1 MSVYLRTDNFVL
13 RNLKNGDEED
23 LLFLLND
30 SELKK
35 HIPGLSLGGMHQLIL
50 LSNLNRSLLLVI
62 EDFYLKKVIGMIY
75 AYIDINGDSSS
86 IHYVTHPN
94 YRGKGIMPEALKHLI
109 RYLYEQKLAC
119 NVNFSIKSNL
129 KSSLRVM
136 EKLNISLFEQLDNE
150 YIFKLSLKEELPF

>member
-1 MSVYLRTDNFVL
+1 
-13 RNLKNGDEED
+13 
-23 LLFLLND
+23 
-30 SELKK
+30 
-35 HIPGLSLGGMHQLIL
+35 
-50 LSNLNRSLLLVI
+50 
-62 EDFYLKKVIGMIY
+62 MIY